1 MKRLLGFNARI
12 DSILKAVLFLAMLL
26 LETTTA
32 FAQLPIGKFKD
43 YAVDGSKVTVIG
55 ETGRVEITAY
65 DDAIVKVL
73 SLPDGTKGQERRSVS
88 VVMEPRGQFSVY
100 EKEDEVVLST
110 DALSVGVDKADC
122 SLKFYSALGQL
133 MLEEARPM
141 DNASEEKTACFVA
154 NSRDKAFFGGGY
166 NSQKANIDNQPITL
180 DNKPHFSWNSS
191 SFIEGNIC
199 VPFVLSTQGY
209 GLFFDN
215 HYRGA
220 VLTPSSTEGTK
231 YTTRSPSPVAYYYI
245 APENHVVNEPNISE
259 VMDWYST
266 LTGQFPLPPMWALG
280 YMTSRYGYETQA
292 QAEKAVEDIQKA
304 NIPIDA
310 IVFDIQWQGPTCAWM
325 GTLDWYA
332 PNWQNPEGMIEGLK
346 EKGVNSI
353 VITEPYFTSQ
363 TPNYGFLKD
372 KGWLADTDVP
382 GMEWLQNDYVGLIDY
397 TNKEAADWMWQ
408 TAYKKLADMGVAAWW
423 FDLGELEKDSENSTF
438 VDGNRDEVHNEF
450 NNIWMN
456 DVYSRL
462 CENYPDQRHFIL
474 TRSGTAG
481 MQRYGAIPWTGDIE
495 RSWSGLQLQIPAA
508 LNAGMSGIPLLTS
521 DVGGF
526 VALDDKPIDPELYL
540 RWVQMAAFSPCIRTH
555 SATMP
560 EPTSECYA
568 DVLDQ
573 VRRYINLHYRY
584 LPYTYDFICQDCHYG
599 SPLMR
604 SLIFDHYVDD
614 KELIDCQDEYLF
626 GYDILVAPVVES
638 ATKRNVIFPQGTWVD
653 MNDSSNT
660 YKQGDKVEYDAPLD
674 VLPYFGRLG
683 KFIPRYRQTT
693 FTNTRDIDRSQ
704 YSVLWLIDD
713 SGVQNYGFIY
723 EDDSKSLNATS
734 DNSGLIFIDGRK
746 TSDGYTISCGNHSGK
761 PNKSYIEFEIP
772 RMTMEV
778 KSVSLTEGDGDAVS
792 LAQVPSCESLS
803 KAGTWCYD
811 PATSMLRIAVE
822 KGDDKLTLY
831 ISSTATSVSTVK
843 TESATDEYYDLG
855 GRRVN
860 NGKRSLLISKGRKTI
875 K

>member
-1 MKRLLGFNARI
+1 MKKNRI
-12 DSILKAVLFLAMLL
+12 AWMALSLIMLL
-26 LETTTA
+26 SGTIAAL
-32 FAQLPIGKFKD
+32 AQAPLGKYKE
-43 YAVDGSKVTVIG
+43 YSVDGSKVTVFG
-55 ETGRVEITAY
+55 ESGRVEITAY
-65 DDAIVKVL
+65 ADAIVKVL
-73 SLPDGTKGQERRSVS
+73 SLPDGAMGQERRSVS
-88 VVMEPRGQFSVY
+88 VVMEPQETFNVY
-100 EKEDEVVLST
+100 EKDNELILST
-110 DALSVGVDKADC
+110 DALSVRVDKTDC
-122 SLKFYSALGQL
+122 SLKFYSAFGQL

-180 DNKPHFSWNSS
+180 DNKPLFSWNSNTYK
-191 SFIEGNIC
+191 EGNIC
-199 VPFVLSTQGY
+199 VPFILSTQGY
-209 GLFFDN
+209 GLYFDN

-245 APENHVVNEPNISE
+245 APENYVVNEPNISE
-259 VMDWYST
+259 VMDWYSA
-266 LTGQFPLPPMWALG
+266 LTGGFPLPPMWALG
-280 YMTSRYGYETQA
+280 YMTSRYGYETQT
-292 QAEKAVEDIQKA
+292 QAEKVVDDIQKA

-310 IVFDIQWQGPTCAWM
+310 IIFDIQWQGPTCSWM
-325 GTLDWYA
+325 GMLDWYA
-332 PNWQNPEGMIEGLK
+332 PNWQDPEGMIEGLK

-363 TPNYGFLKD
+363 TPNYSFLKD
-372 KGWLADTDVP
+372 KGWLADADVP
-382 GMEWLQNDYVGLIDY
+382 GMEWLQNEYVGLIDY
-397 TNKEAADWMWQ
+397 TRKEAADWMWQ

-423 FDLGELEKDSENSTF
+423 FDLGELEKDSENSLF

-526 VALDDKPIDPELYL
+526 AAPDDKPTDPELYL
-540 RWVQMAAFSPCIRTH
+540 RWVQLATFSPNIRTH

-568 DVLDQ
+568 GVLDQ

-584 LPYTYDFICQDCHYG
+584 LPYTYTFVCWDCHYG

-604 SLIFDHYVDD
+604 SLIFDFYVDD
-614 KELIDCQDEYLF
+614 QELIECDDEYLF
-626 GYDILVAPVVES
+626 GHDILVAPVVES

-653 MNDSSNT
+653 MNDYSKT
-660 YKQGDKVEYDAPLD
+660 YNQGDKVEYDAPLD

-683 KFIPRYRQTT
+683 TFIPRYRQTA
-693 FTNTRDIDRSQ
+693 FTNTRDINRSQ

-723 EDDSKSLNATS
+723 EDDMKSLNVDS
-734 DNSGLIFIDGRK
+734 DNSGLIFMDGYK
-746 TSDGYTISCGNHSGK
+746 VADGYTIHLVNHSGK
-761 PNKSYIEFEIP
+761 PGKSFIEFEIP
-772 RMTMEV
+772 RMTMDV
-778 KSVSLTEGDGDAVS
+778 KNVS
-792 LAQVPSCESLS
+792 LAEGNGDAISLTQVPSCESLS
-803 KAGTWCYD
+803 EKDTWCYD
-811 PATSMLRIAVE
+811 PATAMLRIAVE
-822 KGDDKLTLY
+822 KGDNKLSIN
-831 ISSTATSVSTVK
+831 ISGTATSISDIPTSNVK
-843 TESATDEYYDLG
+843 NDKYYDLG
-855 GRRVN
+855 GRRAT
-860 NGKRSLLISKGRKTI
+860 KASKSILIGKGRKSY
-875 K
+875 